1 MTTSTLLACL
11 VAAALTVSA
20 WSVRRRRRHPAGMA
34 VAARQALRFCDRLLG
49 LLSSLQQHRG
59 LSSGWLA
66 GNRAFEARM
75 LAKRLEIDAL
85 IAELAPF
92 AAHETAQ
99 TRPCLTSND
108 LALFRFQW
116 RTLSETLASG
126 GVEQNIARH
135 GHMIE
140 QVLNWLATVGE
151 ARIELAVGGLT
162 PGLVRNHANR
172 LPALS
177 EYLGQARAIGSSV
190 AAQKGCSAVARVR
203 LMFLISRAETLLAQ
217 ACAEGD
223 LGVAGARAKDAVE
236 QMAQSIRGNLLASAG
251 VTLGADAY
259 FTIAT
264 RAVDSV
270 LEWTR
275 HCGSQI
281 GRELPDGLPHA
292 EHFATTHKALAG

>member
-1 MTTSTLLACL
+1 MTTSTLLVFL
-11 VAAALTVSA
+11 VAIALAVSA

-34 VAARQALRFCDRLLG
+34 MAARQALRFCDRLLG

-75 LAKRLEIDAL
+75 MAKRLEIEAL

-116 RTLSETLASG
+116 RTLSETLASA

-151 ARIELAVGGLT
+151 ARIELAAGRLT

-203 LMFLISRAETLLAQ
+203 LMFLISRAETLLEQ
-217 ACAEGD
+217 ACAGGG
-223 LGVAGARAKDAVE
+223 LGIAGEQAKVAVE
-236 QMAQSIRGNLLASAG
+236 QMAQTIRGNLLASTG

-259 FTIAT
+259 FTVAT

-275 HCGSQI
+275 QCGAQI
-281 GRELPDGLPHA
+281 GRELSA
-292 EHFATTHKALAG
+292 ERPYHDNFAAANKALAG